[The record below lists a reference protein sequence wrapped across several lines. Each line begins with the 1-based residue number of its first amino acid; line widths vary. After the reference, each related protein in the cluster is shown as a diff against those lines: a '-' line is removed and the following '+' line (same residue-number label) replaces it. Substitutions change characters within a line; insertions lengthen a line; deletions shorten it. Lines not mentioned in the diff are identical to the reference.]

1 VALAM
6 TAMLVTSAKG
16 RTTSASHAVGA
27 VDRAGARSDHGHRL
41 LIGIGKR
48 ARYTLNTESHGGTD
62 QPCAG
67 GQRMKRVSALGGSS
81 R

>member
-6 TAMLVTSAKG
+6 IAMLLTSAKG
-16 RTTSASHAVGA
+16 RTTSANHAAGA
-27 VDRAGARSDHGHRL
+27 VDRVGARSDYGHRL
-41 LIGIGKR
+41 FIGIGKR
-48 ARYTLNTESHGGTD
+48 ACFALHTESHGGTD

>member
-1 VALAM
+1 MALAM

-41 LIGIGKR
+41 FIGIGKH
-48 ARYTLNTESHGGTD
+48 ARFALHTESHGGTD

-67 GQRMKRVSALGGSS
+67 GQRIKRVSACGGS
-81 R
+81 RR